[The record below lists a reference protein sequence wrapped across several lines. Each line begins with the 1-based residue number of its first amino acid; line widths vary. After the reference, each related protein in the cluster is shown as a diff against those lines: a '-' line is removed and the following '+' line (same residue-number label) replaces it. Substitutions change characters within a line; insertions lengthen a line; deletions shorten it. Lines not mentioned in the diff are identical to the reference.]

1 MSDPKRR
8 KEWDSV
14 DPTFSEHIP
23 SAKAKGEFFSLYAP
37 VFEKE
42 SRFSKN
48 LPVPFLGSLDDPREM
63 VENFYEF
70 WFSFESWRSFEAL
83 DEEEAGAGECREEK
97 RWIERKNK
105 AQRNKLKKEDV
116 SRVARLVD
124 QAFSIDPR
132 IKKFKKEDKEAKEA
146 KKNQKNAAQ
155 NAAKEEL
162 LAQQEKERVE
172 KERLEN
178 LAKEQVLLISNSRLL
193 WIRNSVKQTRMLSEK
208 KRKQLKDFLQLMI
221 TLWNPVLPQLRLKFS

>member
-1 MSDPKRR
+1 MKFHPDKTDNPANDSAFKCIQKAWELLSDPKRR

-14 DPTFSEHIP
+14 DPTFDEHIP
-23 SAKAKGEFFSLYAP
+23 SAKAKGEFFALYTP

-42 SRFSKN
+42 ARFSKKM
-48 LPVPFLGSLDDPREM
+48 PVPLLGSLDDPREV

-70 WFSFESWRSFEAL
+70 WFSFESWRTFEAL
-83 DEEEAGAGECREEK
+83 DEEDASAGECREEK

-155 NAAKEEL
+155 NAAKEAL
-162 LAQQEKERVE
+162 LIEQEKERQE
-172 KERLEN
+172 KERLEA
-178 LAKEQVLLISNSRLL
+178 LAKDKV
-193 WIRNSVKQTRMLSEK
+193 T
-208 KRKQLKDFLQLMI
+208 
-221 TLWNPVLPQLRLKFS
+221 